1 MRFEKDII
9 LQINGEIR
17 NQLITCVK
25 KATPNEACGLIF
37 GSINQIKNPKKEN
50 DYFYQYEAKRFECIE
65 SDHKSPIAFLINQEE
80 KLNEIYKIA
89 QLKFELNLISIFHSH
104 PAGNNPSSTD
114 LKNMEHLDY
123 FKSFKRQIW
132 SIMDARKGKI
142 NGFMYLNGKFIQVDV
157 KNI

>member
-65 SDHKSPIAFLINQEE
+65 SDHKSPIAFT
-80 KLNEIYKIA
+80 
-89 QLKFELNLISIFHSH
+89 SC
-104 PAGNNPSSTD
+104 
-114 LKNMEHLDY
+114 
-123 FKSFKRQIW
+123 
-132 SIMDARKGKI
+132 GK
-142 NGFMYLNGKFIQVDV
+142 
-157 KNI
+157 